1 MIRDMYLKNFGPI
14 TDLKVDNLGKINL
27 LIGPNRSGKTI
38 LLKALYCAQRT
49 IELTGRGKNPESNK
63 DILASKLYWTFQ
75 VDKLGQLV
83 HKPNNGSL
91 QFEMQEA
98 DGSWFAYSFGA
109 DTEKK
114 IVKLEGNS
122 RFRASNSIFI
132 PAKEVLSLLNLIQE
146 SRNVHMEFGFDETY
160 YDLAMALTPTTQ
172 GKIAKP
178 CLKVRDRLE
187 SALGGRIVYSKE
199 KKVWQYVQGKY
210 TYDIYMTS
218 EGTKKIAIFDTL
230 IGNHFLTK
238 DSIVFIDEPES
249 GLHPGLLVELID
261 IIGELAKY
269 GMQFFIA
276 SHSYFVIKKLY
287 LLANTLKM
295 SIPVIS
301 FDQEGEIDLSDLK
314 GGMPENPIINQSVIL
329 YEEELSL

>member
-1 MIRDMYLKNFGPI
+1 MIQSVGLKNYGPI
-14 TDLKVDNLGKINL
+14 KDLKVDDLSKVNL

-75 VDKLGQLV
+75 VEKLGQLV

-91 QFEMQEA
+91 QFEMKES
-98 DGSWFAYSFGA
+98 DGSIFEYSFGA

-114 IVKLEGNS
+114 IIKLEGNS
-122 RFRASNSIFI
+122 NVRSSNSVFI
-132 PAKEVLSLLNLIQE
+132 PAKEVISLLNLIQE
-146 SRNVHMEFGFDETY
+146 TRNVRMEFGFDETY
-160 YDLAMALTPTTQ
+160 YDLANALTPTTQ

-187 SALGGRIVYSKE
+187 TALGGRIVYSKE

-210 TYDIYMTS
+210 TYDINVTS

-287 LLANTLKM
+287 LMANTLKM

-301 FDQEGEIDLSDLK
+301 FNQNGSIEESDLK
-314 GGMPENPIINQSVIL
+314 EGMPENPIIDQSVKL
-329 YEEELSL
+329 YEEELAL

>member
-1 MIRDMYLKNFGPI
+1 MIQYVSLKNFGPI
-14 TDLKVDNLGKINL
+14 TNVTVDNLGKINL

-49 IELTGRGKNPESNK
+49 IELAGRGKNPESNK

-75 VDKLGQLV
+75 VEKLGQLV
-83 HKPNNGSL
+83 HKPVNGSL
-91 QFEMQEA
+91 QFEMKET
-98 DGSWFAYSFGA
+98 DGSVFEYSFGS

-114 IVKLEGNS
+114 IIKLEADS
-122 RFRASNSIFI
+122 KARTSNSVFI
-132 PAKEVLSLLNLIQE
+132 PAKEVISLLNLIKE
-146 SRNVHMEFGFDETY
+146 SREVDMEFGFDETY
-160 YDLAMALTPTTQ
+160 YDLAKALTPPTQ

-178 CLKVRDRLE
+178 CLNVRERLE
-187 SALGGRIVYSKE
+187 SVLGGRITYSKE
-199 KKVWQYVQGKY
+199 KKAWQYVQGKF
-210 TYDIYMTS
+210 TYDINVTS

-249 GLHPGLLVELID
+249 GLHPGLLVELVD
-261 IIGELAKY
+261 IIGELARY

-301 FDQEGEIDLSDLK
+301 FYNEGTFDKSDLK
-314 GGMPENPIINQSVIL
+314 EGMPENPIIDQSVKL
-329 YEEELSL
+329 YEEELTL